1 MEIYEE
7 LRAMGLEMEVEDEMP
22 AGVSLPRFIFP
33 SDVKVRCA
41 VADDGDIL
49 SSLCDE
55 IRTQAAGNCGVVGF
69 GIEWDIALS
78 GAPENPPA
86 TFQLT
91 TGKFVLVLQ
100 ILHGQKTPLTEL
112 PGSLVGLLED
122 ASLTFTGVGI
132 NGDCTRIDKFF
143 GVKVAHAV
151 DLAKLAL
158 IRKVPLGL
166 KRGLADLCSHLL
178 GRSLSKDGCVRLS
191 RWNRKD
197 LLEEQ
202 KT

>member
-91 TGKFVLVLQ
+91 TG
-100 ILHGQKTPLTEL
+100 
-112 PGSLVGLLED
+112 GSANLARPED
-122 ASLTFTGVGI
+122 AADGASRVLSW
-132 NGDCTRIDKFF
+132 
-143 GVKVAHAV
+143 
-151 DLAKLAL
+151 
-158 IRKVPLGL
+158 PS
-166 KRGLADLCSHLL
+166 RGRQLNFH
-178 GRSLSKDGCVRLS
+178 RRRHQWRLHQ
-191 RWNRKD
+191 NRQV
-197 LLEEQ
+197 LRR
-202 KT
+202 

>member
-1 MEIYEE
+1 M
-7 LRAMGLEMEVEDEMP
+7 L
-22 AGVSLPRFIFP
+22 P

-41 VADDGDIL
+41 VADDGDVL

-69 GIEWDIALS
+69 DIEWDIALS
-78 GAPENPPA
+78 GAHESPPA
-86 TFQLT
+86 TFQLAA
-91 TGKFVLVLQ
+91 GKFVLVLQ
-100 ILHGQKTPLTEL
+100 ILHGQKTPPTGL

-132 NGDCTRIDKFF
+132 NADCTRIEKFF
-143 GVKVAHAV
+143 GVKVAHVV

-158 IRKVPLGL
+158 LRKEVPLGF

-178 GRSLSKDGCVRLS
+178 GRSLSKDRCVRLS
-191 RWNRKD
+191 RWDRKD
-197 LLEEQ
+197 LSEEQ